1 MENTINKDAL
11 ISRLRSM
18 SADIGNLQ
26 PVEKNNEA
34 FAPLLRD
41 VVKGVSDRQV
51 QAAGLASKFEY
62 GDASVSLADV
72 MVEIQKAR
80 VSFEAL
86 SQVRNKFV
94 TAYQQV
100 MSMPL

>member
-18 SADIGNLQ
+18 SAEIGSLQ
-26 PVEKNNEA
+26 TVNKGNEA
-34 FAPLLRD
+34 FGPVLHNAI
-41 VVKGVSDRQV
+41 KGVSDRQI
-51 QAAGLASKFEY
+51 QATELATKFEY
-62 GDASVSLADV
+62 GDSSVSLADV